1 MPSTRCS
8 TWDGR
13 QSRCR
18 DGFRAW
24 YQLNNAKHKKNV
36 AARNRRV
43 RGEHARRLAEYL
55 LEHSCVD
62 CGEDDVRVLDF
73 DHEDPSLKEWNIG
86 RLTGMAMPWSRVE
99 AEIAKCSV
107 RCANCHRRR
116 TAEMAGWVRH
126 RVELQRR
133 ADRATQAAERLTA
146 LQLAR

>member
-1 MPSTRCS
+1 MASKRCS
-8 TWDGR
+8 TCHLFRPLTDFNVRRAAADGR

-18 DGFRAW
+18 DCFRAW
-24 YQLNNAKHKKNV
+24 YQLNNAEHKKNV

-86 RLTGMAMPWSRVE
+86 RLTGMAMPWSR
-99 AEIAKCSV
+99 
-107 RCANCHRRR
+107 
-116 TAEMAGWVRH
+116 
-126 RVELQRR
+126 
-133 ADRATQAAERLTA
+133 ADRATQAKERLTP
-146 LQLAR
+146 LQLGR